1 MKAIHHFTANHYAEN
16 GFLHNSS
23 KQYRI
28 RRKKWREAKRAAE
41 RKAKDI
47 DVEAAMSKQAAA
59 GEEDDSGSGSDS
71 DDGGDKE
78 GDSNDSDSLN
88 PPPIDPPEPGSSK
101 IRGPGRPKRS
111 KQYRDMYRVFD
122 GSALMAI
129 GTAYNVT
136 SIKFSTNFFPGIL
149 CQEYVRHLVKAPTAA
164 HEREDQGENL
174 TPRRKRSKGRHT
186 KPSRTDYTNEN
197 ILPNGEGPSKAS
209 HADNDD
215 TQSDEE
221 VLPNLGPSSW
231 TPNTY
236 PINPPPRPM

>member
-28 RRKKWREAKRAAE
+28 RRKKRREAKRAAE
-41 RKAKDI
+41 RKAQGIDI
-47 DVEAAMSKQAAA
+47 EAAMSKGAAA
-59 GEEDDSGSGSDS
+59 EDDDDSGSGSDS
-71 DDGGDKE
+71 DDRGDKE
-78 GDSNDSDSLN
+78 GGSSEVDSLN

-129 GTAYNVT
+129 GTACKVT
-136 SIKFSTNFFPGIL
+136 SLKFSTNFFPGIL
-149 CQEYVRHLVKAPTAA
+149 CQEYVRHLVEAPTTA
-164 HEREDQGENL
+164 HEHEHQEEIL
-174 TPRRKRSKGRHT
+174 TPRRKRSKKGRHT
-186 KPSRTDYTNEN
+186 KPSRTDDTGEN
-197 ILPNGEGPSKAS
+197 TLPNGEGPSKAS
-209 HADNDD
+209 HADNDE
-215 TQSDEE
+215 TQSNE
-221 VLPNLGPSSW
+221 VLPNLDPSSW

-236 PINPPPRPM
+236 PINPPP